1 MDELKIQE
9 EIIELPC
16 DPALDEQK
24 ERLLRE
30 HEEREKKARWEKW
43 KRILGLGIF
52 YHRTFAL

>member
-1 MDELKIQE
+1 MDELKIQNE
-9 EIIELPC
+9 VI
-16 DPALDEQK
+16 DPIRDSALDEQK

-52 YHRTFAL
+52 FKK

>member
-9 EIIELPC
+9 EIIEPPC

-52 YHRTFAL
+52 FFAS